1 MEQVTQKVIIL
12 IGQDMFRCLE
22 QHLKCIYM
30 DAIFMSPCLIGN
42 GESEREAGL
51 TS

>member
-42 GESEREAGL
+42 GIASQKERQG
-51 TS
+51 